1 MKRTLSLVMLGH
13 GNGSIVSLQI
23 PQTKTSYIHSSH
35 ISKVS
40 IKETIQYIKDRTE
53 NFDDYFSFM

>member
-1 MKRTLSLVMLGH
+1 MQLTVWKIGLSKDTAYAALRCH
-13 GNGSIVSLQI
+13 D
-23 PQTKTSYIHSSH
+23 SSH